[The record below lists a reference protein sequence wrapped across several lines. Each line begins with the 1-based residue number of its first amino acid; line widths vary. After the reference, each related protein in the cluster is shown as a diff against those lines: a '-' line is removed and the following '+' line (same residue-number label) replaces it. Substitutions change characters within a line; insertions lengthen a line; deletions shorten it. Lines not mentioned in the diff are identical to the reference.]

1 MKKIFKDNLWIFLCF
16 ILLLGFA
23 RFIYSKSFKEAQ
35 SIVTPLNIAIIVPAA
50 IGLTPGME
58 LNKITALIPILNVS
72 LATKE
77 MLSGSINWNLL
88 SEVYASLI
96 VLAGFSLWFCV
107 KWFNREETIFR
118 N

>member
-1 MKKIFKDNLWIFLCF
+1 MTGVQTCALPI
-16 ILLLGFA
+16 
-23 RFIYSKSFKEAQ
+23 SFKEAQ

-77 MLSGSINWNLL
+77 MLSGSINWILL

-96 VLAGFSLWFCV
+96 VLPGFSLWFCV
-107 KWFNREETIFR
+107 KWFNRKEKIFSSDT
-118 N
+118 NFT